1 MLGLVAAFGFDRLR
15 GRALTWRLGR
25 AGLSRCVGDMGYL
38 LLQNDG
44 APLIQPN
51 QVELFLPRSTPIVEI
66 GSSVF

>member
-44 APLIQPN
+44 APLI
-51 QVELFLPRSTPIVEI
+51 
-66 GSSVF
+66 